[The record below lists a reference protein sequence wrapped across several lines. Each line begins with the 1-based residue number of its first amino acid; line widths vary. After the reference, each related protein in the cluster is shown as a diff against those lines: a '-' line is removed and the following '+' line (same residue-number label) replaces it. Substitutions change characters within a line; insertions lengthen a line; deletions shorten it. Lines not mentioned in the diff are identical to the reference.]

1 MYQQVS
7 SCRICGNKN
16 LQCILDLGSQ
26 SLTGVFPKNKDPLA
40 ITSGPLRLVKCLG
53 ENVCGL
59 VQLEHSYDLGE
70 MYGLNY
76 GYRSGLNQSMVT
88 HLRNKV
94 DGICRSVA
102 LNPGDLVL
110 DIGSND
116 STTLQCYPNKGLHLV
131 GIDPT
136 GVKFSTYYPA
146 HINLIPD
153 FFSANLVR
161 QKFPNMKAKIVTSFS
176 MFYDLEDPTDFMQ
189 QVFEILDDDG
199 VWVFEQSYLPA
210 MLATNSFDTVCHEH
224 LEFYTLKQI
233 KWMADRVGFN
243 IIDVEFND
251 INGGSFSVTVAK
263 QKGKAE
269 INSKVQKILDQ
280 EIDLGLDGL
289 KPFEDF
295 AVRANN
301 ARKELLQLIEG
312 IHERG
317 QTICAIGAS
326 TKGNVLLQYYG
337 LSDKQIPIVGEV
349 NVEKYGCYTPGSW
362 IPIGK
367 EEDVLLK
374 NPDYLLILP
383 WHFRKFFIENPN
395 FAGKKLIFPLPEVRI
410 VEIPS
415 RG

>member
-1 MYQQVS
+1 MYIHIKK
-7 SCRICGNKN
+7 CRICENQN
-16 LQCILDLGSQ
+16 LENVLDLGEQ
-26 SLTGVFPKNKDPLA
+26 VLTGVFPKNKDHLA
-40 ITSGPLRLVKCLG
+40 ITSGPLRLVKCMG
-53 ENVCGL
+53 EGVCGL

-76 GYRSGLNQSMVT
+76 GYRSGLNQSMVA

-94 DGICRSVA
+94 AQICKLVG
-102 LNPGDLVL
+102 LKPGDLVL

-116 STTLQCYPNKGLHLV
+116 STTLQCYPNEGLHLV

-136 GVKFSTYYPA
+136 GVKFSAYYPA
-146 HINLIPD
+146 YIDLIPD
-153 FFSANLVR
+153 FFSSKLVEE
-161 QKFPNMKAKIVTSFS
+161 KFPSKKAKIVTSFS
-176 MFYDLEDPTDFMQ
+176 MFYDLEDPIDFMRQ
-189 QVFEILDDDG
+189 IFEVLDDDG

-263 QKGKAE
+263 KKN
-269 INSKVQKILDQ
+269 NSKVNPEVQRILDQ
-280 EIDLGLDGL
+280 EVELGLDTL

-295 AVRANN
+295 AERANK
-301 ARKELLQLIEG
+301 ARKELLQLMKS

-317 QTICAIGAS
+317 QTIYAIGAS

-337 LSDKQIPIVGEV
+337 IDDKQIPMVGEV
-349 NVEKYGCYTPGSW
+349 NAEKYGCFTPGSW

-367 EEDVLLK
+367 EEDVLLQ

-383 WHFRKFFIENPN
+383 WHFRKFFIENPK
-395 FAGKKLIFPLPEVRI
+395 FSGAKLIFPLPEVQV
-410 VEIPS
+410 VEISS
-415 RG
+415 RA